1 MAASKPTS
9 SLSVQRHILS
19 TERYLGALTDGLGC
33 CPLDDEAYPSP
44 SECRSNGTKGIR
56 SLIGFGNLVGSLS
69 HSVLYLQGVLPQHS
83 PSSDFGENQLSR
95 GLISLS
101 LLTTAHLTVS
111 QD

>member
-1 MAASKPTS
+1 MVAASKPTS

-44 SECRSNGTKGIR
+44 SECRINGIRGIR

-69 HSVLYLQGVLPQHS
+69 HPELYLHRVLI
-83 PSSDFGENQLSR
+83 R
-95 GLISLS
+95 R
-101 LLTTAHLTVS
+101 
-111 QD
+111 